1 MNSKLWIRKTVSS
14 CLMVAMLATYSMVAL
29 ASNDKATGELVVNGR
44 SVNGDMPVVT
54 VNGEAAKTGRTVFS
68 SSTIV
73 TPEYSSA
80 IVNMGKAG
88 EIQVAPSSS
97 LTLTFD
103 SNSAHVDL
111 AAGSISVTRSAQGVN
126 VTSAGS
132 TYTVAAGETASAAGG
147 KTADNDDYR
156 DSSGKCI
163 DADKDG
169 KEECDHAGSWWLWA
183 LVFGGAAVGIVVG
196 TTQGSNNI
204 QLGGGG
210 TVISPSR

>member
-44 SVNGDMPVVT
+44 TVNGDMPVVT

-73 TPEYSSA
+73 TPEFSSA

-88 EIQVAPSSS
+88 EIQVAPNSN

-103 SNSAHVDL
+103 ANSAHVDL
-111 AAGSISVTRSAQGVN
+111 TAGTMTVTRSTQGVS
-126 VTSAGS
+126 V
-132 TYTVAAGETASAAGG
+132 
-147 KTADNDDYR
+147 
-156 DSSGKCI
+156 SS
-163 DADKDG
+163 
-169 KEECDHAGSWWLWA
+169 
-183 LVFGGAAVGIVVG
+183 
-196 TTQGSNNI
+196 
-204 QLGGGG
+204 
-210 TVISPSR
+210 

>member
-1 MNSKLWIRKTVSS
+1 
-14 CLMVAMLATYSMVAL
+14 
-29 ASNDKATGELVVNGR
+29 
-44 SVNGDMPVVT
+44 MPVVT
-54 VNGEAAKTGRTVFS
+54 VNGEEAKTGRTVFS

-88 EIQVAPSSS
+88 EIQVAPNSNLILS
-97 LTLTFD
+97 FD
-103 SNSAHVDL
+103 ANSAHVDL
-111 AAGSISVTRSAQGVN
+111 TAGTMTVTRSAQGVS

-132 TYTVAAGETASAAGG
+132 THTVAAGESASAAGS
-147 KTADNDDYR
+147 APDDYR
-156 DSSGKCI
+156 DSTGKCI

-169 KEECDHAGSWWLWA
+169 KEECDHSGSWWLWA
-183 LVFGGAAVGIVVG
+183 LVFGGATVGIIVG
-196 TTQGSNNI
+196 ATQGSNNI

>member
-14 CLMVAMLATYSMVAL
+14 CLMVAMVATYSMVAL
-29 ASNDKATGELVVNGR
+29 ASNDKATGDLVVNGR
-44 SVNGDMPVVT
+44 SVNGDMPVVM
-54 VNGEAAKTGRTVFS
+54 VNGETAKTGRTVFS

-88 EIQVAPSSS
+88 EIQVAPNST

-103 SNSAHVDL
+103 SHAAHVDL
-111 AAGSISVTRSAQGVN
+111 SAGAMTVTRSTQGVN

-132 TYTVAAGETASAAGG
+132 NYTVAAGESATAAAG
-147 KTADNDDYR
+147 KATSDDDYR
-156 DSSGKCI
+156 DSTGKCI

-169 KEECDHAGSWWLWA
+169 KEECDHSGSWWLWA
-183 LVFGGAAVGIVVG
+183 LVFGGATVGIIVG
-196 TTQGSNNI
+196 ATQGGNNI

>member
-1 MNSKLWIRKTVSS
+1 
-14 CLMVAMLATYSMVAL
+14 MVAMLATYSMVAL

-44 SVNGDMPVVT
+44 TVNGDMPVVT

-73 TPEYSSA
+73 TPEFSSA

-88 EIQVAPSSS
+88 EIQVAPNSN

-103 SNSAHVDL
+103 ANSAHVDL
-111 AAGSISVTRSAQGVN
+111 TAGTMTVTRSAQGVS
-126 VTSAGS
+126 VSSAG
-132 TYTVAAGETASAAGG
+132 TTHTVAAGESASAAGNV
-147 KTADNDDYR
+147 ADDYR
-156 DSSGKCI
+156 DSTGKCI

-169 KEECDHAGSWWLWA
+169 KEECDHSGSWWLWA
-183 LVFGGAAVGIVVG
+183 LVFGGATVGIIVG
-196 TTQGSNNI
+196 ATQGGNNF

-210 TVISPSR
+210 TVVSPSR